1 MLQVEA
7 AFKSRLK
14 VNLRIY
20 QLKNFNVGVK
30 KNIWIFSVNNFCILN
45 SSQKFKTLIAIH
57 PVYFLSPESNIFDA
71 EIVGTAQN
79 LGQSLTT
86 SG

>member
-1 MLQVEA
+1 MLEVEA
-7 AFKSRLK
+7 AFESHLK

-30 KNIWIFSVNNFCILN
+30 KNIWIISVNNFCILN

-57 PVYFLSPESNIFDA
+57 PVYFLSPESNTFDT

-79 LGQSLTT
+79 LGQSL
-86 SG
+86 